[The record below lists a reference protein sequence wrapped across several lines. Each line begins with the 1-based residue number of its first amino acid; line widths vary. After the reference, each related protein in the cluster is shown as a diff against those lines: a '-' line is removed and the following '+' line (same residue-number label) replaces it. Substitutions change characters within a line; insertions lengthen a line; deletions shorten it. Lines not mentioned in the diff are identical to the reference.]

1 MSINTVYRVFDAL
14 HIRMQLGVPVTLQ
27 AKADIRH
34 TGRQCIHW
42 DGGGGGGRENMC
54 LRHQEMQYT
63 QEVVAVETLQLPLIV
78 NSTMQ
83 QTLCPI
89 I

>member
-42 DGGGGGGRENMC
+42 DGGGGGGGGGKYVFTPPRN
-54 LRHQEMQYT
+54 
-63 QEVVAVETLQLPLIV
+63 AVHKR
-78 NSTMQ
+78 SG
-83 QTLCPI
+83 CS
-89 I
+89 